1 MVVSLVLDVEVI
13 EAFVTCTPL
22 WYNVAAD
29 VGIDVDVDVDVEAIV
44 TLVVM
49 QNDGFV
55 FTPAMIVQNIRQKYN

>member
-13 EAFVTCTPL
+13 EAFVTSTPL

-29 VGIDVDVDVDVEAIV
+29 VRIDVEAIV
-44 TLVVM
+44 TLVVV